1 MSAAYNRPTVSM
13 TFLETV
19 VASRR
24 ADAERRRA
32 AGALSLAR
40 EAVAAAGDPRDFRAA
55 IARTGISLIAEIKKA
70 SPSAG
75 EIVAHARP
83 ARYAQMYER
92 AGASA
97 ISVLTEPEH
106 FRGSLEDLRAARDA
120 VSIPALRKDFIC
132 DPLHLW
138 EARAC
143 GADAVLLIVAALDQT
158 ALVALLDLAETLGL
172 GTLVEIHTADELE
185 RALRAGARVVGIN
198 TRDLATLEVDP
209 AVVKAIRPLVPSG
222 VLVVAESGVS
232 TRSDVEALEALEC
245 DGVLVGEALMRA
257 SDPGEKVRELLGI
270 A

>member
-1 MSAAYNRPTVSM
+1 M
-13 TFLETV
+13 TFLERV
-19 VASRR
+19 VAARR

-40 EAVAAAGDPRDFRAA
+40 EAVQAAGDPRDFEDALAA
-55 IARTGISLIAEIKKA
+55 PGISLIAEIKKA

-75 EIVAHARP
+75 SIVAHARP
-83 ARYAQMYER
+83 ARYAQMYEQ

-106 FRGSLEDLRAARDA
+106 FKGSLEDLRAARDS
-120 VSIPALRKDFIC
+120 VSIPALRKDFLC

-143 GADAVLLIVAALDQT
+143 GADAVLLIVAALEQT

-172 GTLVEIHTADELE
+172 GVLVEVHTEEEVD
-185 RALRAGARVVGIN
+185 RALRAGARVIGIN
-198 TRDLATLEVDP
+198 TRDLATLHVDP
-209 AVVKAIRPLVPSG
+209 ATIKRLRPLIPNE
-222 VLVVAESGVS
+222 VLVVAESGI
-232 TRSDVEALEALEC
+232 RSRRDVEALERLEV
-245 DGVLVGEALMRA
+245 DAVLVGEALMRA
-257 SDPGEKVRELLGI
+257 DDPGAKVRELLG

>member
-1 MSAAYNRPTVSM
+1 MS
-13 TFLETV
+13 FLERV
-19 VASRR
+19 VAARR

-32 AGALSLAR
+32 AGALALAR
-40 EAVAAAGDPRDFRAA
+40 EAVAAAGEPRDFYGA
-55 IARTGISLIAEIKKA
+55 IASPGLSLIAEIKRA

-83 ARYAQMYER
+83 ARYAKLYEE

-97 ISVLTEPEH
+97 LSVLTEPEH

-120 VSIPALRKDFIC
+120 VSIPALRKDFLC

-143 GADAVLLIVAALDQT
+143 GADAVLLIVAALDQA

-172 GTLVEIHTADELE
+172 AALVETHTAEEVD
-185 RALRAGARVVGIN
+185 RALRAGTRLIGVN
-198 TRDLATLEVDP
+198 TRDLATLTVDP
-209 AVVKAIRPLVPSG
+209 GVVKELRGLIPSD

-232 TRSDVEALEALEC
+232 KRSDVESLEALEC
-245 DGVLVGEALMRA
+245 DAVLVGEALMRA
-257 SDPGEKVRELLGI
+257 PDPGAKVRELLGGE
-270 A
+270 

>member
-1 MSAAYNRPTVSM
+1 
-13 TFLETV
+13 V
-19 VASRR
+19 VAARR

-40 EAVAAAGDPRDFRAA
+40 EAVAAAGDPRDFEAA
-55 IARTGISLIAEIKKA
+55 LGADGTSLIAEIKKA

-75 EIVAHARP
+75 NIVAHARP
-83 ARYAQMYER
+83 SRYAQMYED

-97 ISVLTEPEH
+97 LSVLTEPDH

-120 VSIPALRKDFIC
+120 VSIPALRKDFLC

-143 GADAVLLIVAALDQT
+143 GADAVLLIVAALEQT

-172 GTLVEIHTADELE
+172 GVLVEVHSEEEVD
-185 RALRAGARVVGIN
+185 RAMRAGARVVGIN

-209 AVVKAIRPLVPSG
+209 NTIKRLRPLIPSE
-222 VLVVAESGVS
+222 VLVVAESGIK
-232 TRSDVEALEALEC
+232 TREDVEALERLEV
-245 DGVLVGEALMRA
+245 DAILVGEALMRA
-257 SDPGEKVRELLGI
+257 DDPGAKVRELLGI
-270 A
+270 D